1 MEKLQKQLEQI
12 IKNSGEEVSILIKK
26 LNKNEYIYNYNT
38 KIKMISASIIK
49 VPIMLA
55 VLEEVNNKK
64 ISLNDKILVEN
75 EDILEDT
82 EVFENGENH
91 YTLEELINWMI
102 IESDNTAT
110 NVIIKKFGMQN
121 VNNYFTNVLK
131 LQHTNL
137 QRYMLDENAIKNGF
151 NNYTSQE
158 DMLIVFE
165 KLFNKQVLNEE
176 LCNKAIEIL
185 YNQRCQNLV
194 MRHIYQP
201 VKYAH
206 KTGILDYINHD
217 VGVMNINNKLY
228 YIGISIYNAKNIEGN
243 KALIGNLGRIIFDY
257 LSEIK

>member
-1 MEKLQKQLEQI
+1 MEKLQKILEQT
-12 IKNSGEEVSILIKK
+12 IKNSGEEVSILIKE

-82 EVFENGENH
+82 EVFENRENY

-165 KLFNKQVLNEE
+165 KLFNKQILNEE

-228 YIGISIYNAKNIEGN
+228 YIGISIYNAKDIEGN
-243 KALIGNLGRIIFDY
+243 KALIGNLGRIIYDY
-257 LSEIK
+257 LIK

>member
-1 MEKLQKQLEQI
+1 MEKLQKILEQT
-12 IKNSGEEVSILIKK
+12 IKNSGEEVSILIKE

-55 VLEEVNNKK
+55 VLEEVSNKK
-64 ISLNDKILVEN
+64 ISLNHKILVEN

-110 NVIIKKFGMQN
+110 NVIIKKFGMQI

-165 KLFNKQVLNEE
+165 KLFNKQILNEE

-228 YIGISIYNAKNIEGN
+228 YIGISIYNAKDIEGN
-243 KALIGNLGRIIFDY
+243 KALIGNLGRIIYDY
-257 LSEIK
+257 LIK

>member
-1 MEKLQKQLEQI
+1 
-12 IKNSGEEVSILIKK
+12 
-26 LNKNEYIYNYNT
+26 
-38 KIKMISASIIK
+38 
-49 VPIMLA
+49 
-55 VLEEVNNKK
+55 
-64 ISLNDKILVEN
+64 
-75 EDILEDT
+75 
-82 EVFENGENH
+82 
-91 YTLEELINWMI
+91 
-102 IESDNTAT
+102 
-110 NVIIKKFGMQN
+110 MQN

-165 KLFNKQVLNEE
+165 KLFNKQILNEE

-243 KALIGNLGRIIFDY
+243 KALIGNLGRIIYDY